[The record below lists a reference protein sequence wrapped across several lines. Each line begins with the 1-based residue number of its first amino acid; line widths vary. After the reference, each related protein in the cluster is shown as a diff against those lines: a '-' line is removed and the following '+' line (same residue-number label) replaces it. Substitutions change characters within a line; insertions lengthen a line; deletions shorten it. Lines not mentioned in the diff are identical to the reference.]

1 METVSRWNETSIIG
15 EDPRFLSIDERR
27 FRVYYTYPAPN
38 WDVSRMGMLELT
50 YNESSRRL
58 DVTAMRDKIQP
69 TYPKHASAHKESHK
83 NWSPFLFRGHPLLV
97 QSINPLVVVNETEN
111 EEQDGEGSIIT
122 TAEVVSI
129 SKLTK
134 RIKWP
139 YGSLRGGTNCILVNN
154 SFYLSFFHS
163 KTHLDNSYM
172 ATYVMGAYTFSNSI
186 PFQLLSI
193 STYPSKIRSNT
204 PISYSIHLTC
214 CNPILCLSLLTH
226 ASAVM
231 HPMFYT
237 GQWSF
242 QTMAR
247 IDYILFPTSLY
258 MVDGDTDTLVVTAG
272 MQDVRGVQFR
282 INIFE
287 LLNSLDKVR

>member
-1 METVSRWNETSIIG
+1 MEKISRWNETSIVG
-15 EDPRFLSIDERR
+15 EDPRFLPIDEQR
-27 FRVYYTYPAPN
+27 FRVYYTYPAPL
-38 WDVSRMGMLELT
+38 WDVSRIGMLELT

-58 DVTAMRDKIQP
+58 DVTALRDRIQP
-69 TYPKHASAHKESHK
+69 TYPKHSNTRKESHK
-83 NWSPFLFRGHPLLV
+83 NWSPFLFRGRALLI
-97 QSINPLVVVNETEN
+97 QSINPLVVVNETET
-111 EEQDGEGSIIT
+111 EEGLV

-129 SKLTK
+129 SKLT

-139 YGSLRGGTNCILVNN
+139 YGSMRGGTNCILVND

-163 KTHLDNSYM
+163 KTHIENSYM
-172 ATYVMGAYTFSNSI
+172 ATYVMGAYTFSKSI

-193 STYPSKIRSNT
+193 STYPSKIQH
-204 PISYSIHLTC
+204 ISCSIRLAFTLSLTC
-214 CNPILCLSLLTH
+214 FHPHGSV
-226 ASAVM
+226 VM
-231 HPMFYT
+231 HPQFYT
-237 GQWSF
+237 GEWSF

-258 MVDGDTDTLVVTAG
+258 TVDGDADTLVVTAG

-287 LLNSLDKVR
+287 LLDSLERVR